1 MTELILVGVLA
12 YWLGFATA
20 ACLAARRDGNDHGN

>member
-1 MTELILVGVLA
+1 MAELILVGILA

-20 ACLAARRDGNDHGN
+20 ACLAARREEER